1 MILRQCRD
9 ALLACSSMTTRL
21 APAVCSREYAT
32 ADLAQFAVKNKG
44 LKAGPGGRS
53 SISGVTA
60 TVFGCTGF
68 LGRYI
73 VNALARQGTQVVVP
87 YRRDDLDV
95 QYLRQ
100 MGDLGQIY
108 QWKDFNIRDDSHI
121 RDAIKR
127 SNVVINLTGL
137 EKETW
142 NFTFEDVHIDAATR
156 IAQAAADSP
165 LTERFIQFSCIG
177 ASENAASRRLRT
189 KAAGDAA
196 VRSILPFAT
205 LFKPAH
211 VVGTEDRLYNT
222 YATMAKQIPFTPLV
236 GGGETKLQPT
246 YVRDVADAVIHSL
259 KTKESLGKDYYLAGP
274 EVMTVKQVVEL
285 VYATIREPL
294 STVNLP
300 LAVARLLAVPR
311 EKLFKMF
318 PIPVNTMFT
327 ADYIEEM
334 TQDHVLP
341 PNVLTYADLEVV
353 PKMVSEG
360 FPIEHLR
367 HYRVGGYDVGTTSG
381 SATTG
386 GAGYTG

>member
-1 MILRQCRD
+1 M
-9 ALLACSSMTTRL
+9 ATRL
-21 APAVCSREYAT
+21 APGAAFSTREYAT

-60 TVFGCTGF
+60 TVFGCSGF

-87 YRRDDLDV
+87 YRRDELDV

-121 RDAIKR
+121 KDAIKR
-127 SNVVINLTGL
+127 SNVIINLTGL
-137 EKETW
+137 DKETW
-142 NFTFEDVHIDAATR
+142 NFSFEDVHIDAATR
-156 IAQAAADSP
+156 IAQAAADNP
-165 LTERFIQFSCIG
+165 LTERFVQFSCIG

-196 VRSILPFAT
+196 VRSILPYAT
-205 LFKPAH
+205 VFKPGH
-211 VVGTEDRLYNT
+211 VVGTEDRMYNI
-222 YATMAKQIPFTPLV
+222 YATMAKQVPFIPLV

-259 KTKESLGKDYYLAGP
+259 KTKEALGKEYFLAGP
-274 EVMTVKQVVEL
+274 EVLTVKQIVEL
-285 VYATIREPL
+285 VYTTIREPI
-294 STVNLP
+294 STFNLP
-300 LAVARLLAVPR
+300 LPVARLLAVPR

-353 PKMVSEG
+353 PKKVTEG

-381 SATTG
+381 TATTG